1 MSTEQNISERYEALL
16 QFLYMCPVGIIRLT
30 LNGNIEQINPKAT
43 MLLMQISA
51 KDDAANLFSTLSQFA
66 PELRNVVSAF
76 AEPHGTIVENYT
88 IDVRHGAARK
98 DAPSLVLALTLIKV
112 DAATLMAV
120 LTDIS
125 KLAEQEQMIRSKEAR
140 LRAIF
145 DGVRDYAIY
154 TLDPQGN
161 IETWNQSAQRVE
173 GYRPEEVLGQPFG
186 MDYPLDA
193 QDPARSGYQLR
204 LAQQYGWYEDEG
216 WRVRRD
222 GSRFWANS
230 IVSVLGRSDSQTVDG
245 YSVITRDITERK
257 RTEDELR
264 RLASTDFLTGALN
277 RRRFFE
283 EAQRHVMRATRA
295 SVPFS
300 LVLVD
305 ADHFKR
311 INDTYG
317 HSSGDVVLKEL
328 VNSCQGSLRTE
339 DLVARY
345 GGEEFVIL
353 LPGVTQQRALIVA
366 ERIRAAV
373 EKSIL
378 VVEGREI
385 RYTISLGVAQFADSV
400 EETLRQ
406 ADRALYLAKAGG
418 RNCVVAS

>member
-1 MSTEQNISERYEALL
+1 
-16 QFLYMCPVGIIRLT
+16 
-30 LNGNIEQINPKAT
+30 
-43 MLLMQISA
+43 
-51 KDDAANLFSTLSQFA
+51 
-66 PELRNVVSAF
+66 
-76 AEPHGTIVENYT
+76 
-88 IDVRHGAARK
+88 
-98 DAPSLVLALTLIKV
+98 
-112 DAATLMAV
+112 
-120 LTDIS
+120 
-125 KLAEQEQMIRSKEAR
+125 
-140 LRAIF
+140 
-145 DGVRDYAIY
+145 
-154 TLDPQGN
+154 
-161 IETWNQSAQRVE
+161 
-173 GYRPEEVLGQPFG
+173 
-186 MDYPLDA
+186 
-193 QDPARSGYQLR
+193 
-204 LAQQYGWYEDEG
+204 
-216 WRVRRD
+216 
-222 GSRFWANS
+222 
-230 IVSVLGRSDSQTVDG
+230 
-245 YSVITRDITERK
+245 
-257 RTEDELR
+257 
-264 RLASTDFLTGALN
+264 
-277 RRRFFE
+277 
-283 EAQRHVMRATRA
+283 MRATRA

-317 HSSGDVVLKEL
+317 HSFGDVVLKEL

-378 VVEGREI
+378 VVDGREI